1 MMLNTDTVYTLLQQN
16 NSQTPYKLHFYDSL
30 DSTNTKI
37 KSLPAEDN
45 ILVCCAETQT
55 SGRGRFGRTWHSP
68 VGENIYCSVKWPFSK
83 PVSHLSGL
91 SLVIALAVIATLQE
105 LGFHQD
111 IGIKWPNDI
120 LWQGKKLAGILI
132 ETQGVK
138 DLQVIIGIG
147 MNINTD
153 TEKNSLS
160 DKEWTSLFSMSGEKI
175 DRNIVLAFLLG
186 QLEKYIP
193 VFIEQGLQPFLADFA
208 QFDWLCGKSVHL
220 LHNNKSLQGTALG
233 LHNNGAL
240 LLKDAQGHIHQ
251 IASGE
256 ASLKIPDNL

>member
-30 DSTNTKI
+30 DSTNTTI

-55 SGRGRFGRTWHSP
+55 KGRGRFGRTWHSP

-83 PVSHLSGL
+83 PVLHLSGL
-91 SLVIALAVIATLQE
+91 SLVIALAVMATLQK

-132 ETQGVK
+132 ETQGTRE
-138 DLQVIIGIG
+138 LQVIIGIG
-147 MNINTD
+147 MNI
-153 TEKNSLS
+153 
-160 DKEWTSLFSMSGEKI
+160 
-175 DRNIVLAFLLG
+175 
-186 QLEKYIP
+186 
-193 VFIEQGLQPFLADFA
+193 
-208 QFDWLCGKSVHL
+208 
-220 LHNNKSLQGTALG
+220 
-233 LHNNGAL
+233 
-240 LLKDAQGHIHQ
+240 
-251 IASGE
+251 
-256 ASLKIPDNL
+256 SLKMPDNLC